1 MKKQKSKNNNKD
13 EKEESQS
20 EDNNNDSLSS
30 QEKIDN
36 FDEKNNIKM
45 TVNNIT
51 KKIIYPKEKSNKKVV
66 KGKKRKN
73 RNQ

>member
-20 EDNNNDSLSS
+20 EDSNNDSLSS

-36 FDEKNNIKM
+36 FNEKNNIKM
-45 TVNNIT
+45 TVKNIT
-51 KKIIYPKEKSNKKVV
+51 KKIT
-66 KGKKRKN
+66 
-73 RNQ
+73 

>member
-20 EDNNNDSLSS
+20 EDSNNDSLSS

-36 FDEKNNIKM
+36 FNEKNNIKM
-45 TVNNIT
+45 TGNNIT
-51 KKIIYPKEKSNKKVV
+51 KKITYPKEKSNKNA
-66 KGKKRKN
+66 GHN
-73 RNQ
+73 